1 MISQKISHIN
11 DMKNAKEEFL
21 RVTLLHKEFNKVKC
35 AQITHECG
43 MDKYHTYSLR
53 VGYTQEEYD
62 KFVDSLDF
70 EYDAGHGEQEL
81 FGYIW
86 IKDGT
91 WYEREEYDGSEWWE
105 YKSTPPIPD
114 ELIN

>member
-21 RVTLLHKEFNKVKC
+21 RVTKQHENKIQCVH
-35 AQITHECG
+35 IIHECG
-43 MDKYHTYSLR
+43 MDKFNTYSLR
-53 VGYTQEEYD
+53 MNHTQEEYD

-70 EYDAGHGEQEL
+70 EYDGGHGAQEL
-81 FGYIW
+81 FGFIW
-86 IKDGT
+86 IDDGS
-91 WYEREEYDGSEWWE
+91 WYERGEYDGAEWWE
-105 YKSTPPIPD
+105 YKNTPPIPD